1 MSYQHVLVAVSMSP
15 ESHRLIDKAVS
26 IVRPEQGKITL
37 LTLSTDPE
45 IYNYL
50 SAPMLGNLRDVMQEE
65 TQLFLDELQKQAGY
79 PIHQAIIASGE
90 LTQQITALCQK
101 ENIDLVICGNHN
113 HSFVSKAL
121 CSAKRIVDGSHTDVL
136 LVALR

>member
-1 MSYQHVLVAVSMSP
+1 MSYQHVLVAVSVSP

-26 IVRPEQGKITL
+26 IVRPEQGEITL

-79 PIHQAIIASGE
+79 PIHRAIIASGE
-90 LTQQITALCQK
+90 LAQQITALCQK

-121 CSAKRIVDGSHTDVL
+121 CSAKRIVDGSHVDVL
-136 LVALR
+136 LVALS